1 MKKRKFIILVILFS
15 ILLSFLWPLLFKQ
28 TLRIVFGSA
37 AVDKQTTM
45 AQLHN
50 VATACGVYK
59 KVHGAWPR
67 DLDKLGEVR
76 AGQHITDISGKSR
89 DVWGN
94 PILYE
99 CPSFS
104 SNSVGSV
111 TSYGPDGA
119 PGGDDDLV
127 LFFDWRNQGGI
138 YITVGQQ
145 NSKASTALKA
155 AGSAP

>member
-1 MKKRKFIILVILFS
+1 ML
-15 ILLSFLWPLLFKQ
+15 
-28 TLRIVFGSA
+28 GSA
-37 AVDKQTTM
+37 AVDTQTTM

-59 KVHGAWPR
+59 KVHGEWPR
-67 DLDKLGEVR
+67 DLDKLGEIR

-127 LFFDWRNQGGI
+127 PPSGLLEQFPSDVIVEDGRVDIYDLELFVQTFSVKKLDNEVTQ
-138 YITVGQQ
+138 VLNLGQTGHEDQ
-145 NSKASTALKA
+145 N
-155 AGSAP
+155 